1 MQGDLHIH
9 TRLSDGSLLPHEVL
23 RLAKRSNLDC
33 IAITNHDSITPIN
46 EIKPLADALGISL
59 IDGVEISARDN
70 KRNRRVHILCYMPK
84 DYKLIDEICSKT
96 IEKRMQVGLQMT
108 EKVSKLYPITVD
120 DVKEIANL
128 SKCIYKQHITHAL
141 MNASFTTQI
150 FGDLYKE
157 LFDLKTGSCIINCQ
171 SPDIYEVIDIVKKS
185 AGICVM
191 AHPFTYD
198 SIDLL
203 DELISKNLLDGIE
216 VWSSKSNSE
225 QEKYLLE
232 KANKNNLIATGGSDF
247 HGAYS
252 SRIAPLGAKP
262 TPAHS
267 IKALY
272 DLKQKLHS

>member
-23 RLAKRSNLDC
+23 RLAKRSNLDY

-84 DYKLIDEICSKT
+84 NYKLIDEICSKT
-96 IEKRMQVGLQMT
+96 VENRMRVGLEMT
-108 EKVSKLYPITVD
+108 KKVSKLYPITVD

-128 SKCIYKQHITHAL
+128 SKCIYKQHISHAL

-157 LFDLKTGSCIINCQ
+157 LFDLKTGSCIVNCP
-171 SPDIYEVIDIVKKS
+171 SPDVYEVIDIVKKS

-252 SRIAPLGAKP
+252 SRVAPLGEKP